1 MRVAVEVV
9 QLQQLAGAQEAQEDW
24 VAGVQ
29 EVGLILPSVLPAQM
43 VLVEVVGVEGS
54 QMLVVILHPERV
66 VQES

>member
-9 QLQQLAGAQEAQEDW
+9 QLQQLAGVREAQEGW

-29 EVGLILPSVLPAQM
+29 GVGLILSSVLLAQM
-43 VLVEVVGVEGS
+43 VRGEVVGVEGS